1 MLNRTENCEEQLER
15 RQEVWQKENLQTL
28 LIL

>member
-1 MLNRTENCEEQLER
+1 MLNRTENYEEQLER